1 MPLITEFQL
10 FINVVNEFNQG
21 FSFDY
26 SQICKNE
33 SWNEILNLV
42 FRATIF
48 GLFLALGHHIH
59 VLLKPHILL
68 HFGPSAIFRLLK
80 GLTMIRAMFV
90 ILVTK
95 QAKDRWPWSHCL
107 KTTKKYRIWQFYIS
121 QYLKTDVTVL
131 KTYFTVLKT
140 YFTVLKRDVIKTEF
154 TVL

>member
-1 MPLITEFQL
+1 M
-10 FINVVNEFNQG
+10 FISVLNEFNQG

-59 VLLKPHILL
+59 AFFSNHTFCYIL
-68 HFGPSAIFRLLK
+68 GPSAIFLPLK
-80 GLTMIRAMFV
+80 GLTKIRAMFV
-90 ILVTK
+90 IWVTK

-107 KTTKKYRIWQFYIS
+107 KNTKKYRIWQFYIS
-121 QYLKTDVTVL
+121 QYLKTDDTVL
-131 KTYFTVLKT
+131 KTYFTELKT
-140 YFTVLKRDVIKTEF
+140 DVTVLISYNRYHCT
-154 TVL
+154 